1 MYIHNY
7 PVISVSIWLAHD
19 PAIWVKKKLIVLNI
33 CGWRRV
39 AVAQLV
45 RAPDL
50 EITEFECPKGA
61 GSSLGHVNVF
71 FKLLDYWSLA
81 LG

>member
-1 MYIHNY
+1 M
-7 PVISVSIWLAHD
+7 
-19 PAIWVKKKLIVLNI
+19 
-33 CGWRRV
+33 